1 MYKVAFTNRFVRS
14 YKTLDKKSSSLVE
27 KAISLLVNNPHH
39 PSLRMKR
46 IQGTKNIWEASAGI
60 SIRIT
65 FMLSEDVL
73 QLRNVGTHDQ
83 VFRPPY

>member
-1 MYKVAFTNRFVRS
+1 MYKVEFINRFVRS
-14 YKTLDKKSSSLVE
+14 YKNLDKKSSALVE

-46 IQGTKNIWEASAGI
+46 IQGTKNIWEASAGM
-60 SIRIT
+60 SVRIT
-65 FMLSEDVL
+65 FMISEDVI

-83 VFRPPY
+83 IFRSPY